1 MYANKTHAKQ
11 CPQQFLFLKKSSN
24 SFFLNACSVISNNT
38 IDYIFHSEK
47 NPCSSN
53 ISVYTPHKLEHLM
66 DIKCSLSTVQ
76 MLINMVNGCP
86 RKKS

>member
-1 MYANKTHAKQ
+1 MLTKHMQ
-11 CPQQFLFLKKSSN
+11 N
-24 SFFLNACSVISNNT
+24 SVPNNSGFEKILNACSVISNNT
-38 IDYIFHSEK
+38 IDYIFHSDK

-53 ISVYTPHKLEHLM
+53 ISMYTPHKLEHLM

>member
-1 MYANKTHAKQ
+1 MLTKHMQ
-11 CPQQFLFLKKSSN
+11 N
-24 SFFLNACSVISNNT
+24 SVPNNSGFEKIFKFIFLNACSVISNNT
-38 IDYIFHSEK
+38 IDYIFHSDK

-53 ISVYTPHKLEHLM
+53 ISMYTPHKLEHLM